1 MGYRMTDEQKSLV
14 VMVRD
19 FMEKEV
25 APKVSEYDES
35 GEFPLELYQKAF
47 ELGLHVLSLPEEFGG
62 SGLDYLTTVMLHEEM
77 AKVDAGFVVSLTSTE
92 LAFKSLYVAG
102 TKEQQ
107 KKYMDIVVPGKFGAF
122 ALTEPG
128 AGSDAG
134 AVRTVAARDG
144 DSYILN
150 GSKCFITSAEYA
162 DVYIVFASTD
172 RSKGIKGLSAFL
184 VERSL
189 PGISVGKHEN
199 KMGIRISNT
208 CDVVFEDVRVP
219 ADNLVGNEGEG
230 FSIAMKTLDLSRPF
244 VAAAAVGI
252 CQRALDESVK
262 YAKERVQFDMPIA
275 SLQAIQFMLADM
287 QILTESARQ
296 SVVYTME
303 CIMNHEPYS
312 MASAIC
318 KTLAG
323 DAAVKVSQDAVQI
336 LGGYGF
342 SKEYPVEKLYR
353 DAKIF
358 QIFEGTNQVQRVVI
372 ANGLLKR

>member
-1 MGYRMTDEQKSLV
+1 
-14 VMVRD
+14 
-19 FMEKEV
+19 
-25 APKVSEYDES
+25 
-35 GEFPLELYQKAF
+35 
-47 ELGLHVLSLPEEFGG
+47 
-62 SGLDYLTTVMLHEEM
+62 M

-262 YAKERVQFDMPIA
+262 YAKERVQFGMPIA

>member
-262 YAKERVQFDMPIA
+262 YAKERVQFGMPIA

>member
-303 CIMNHEPYS
+303 CIMNNEPYS